1 MRIQFDAISA
11 SAGLLSGE
19 QGSPA
24 TGESVQ
30 NDAVPFRTV
39 ENRIANKGQ
48 RLWCRMAGECGI
60 LIPAE
65 TAHAGVF
72 PDIGSAPA
80 KATEFDV
87 VDVLSA
93 AVFVDEYEL
102 VGRSVQGAHAGVVFR
117 PNADVLE
124 FGVYVISGVGQFTNM
139 PPIHAHEMDRPVE
152 AKISKVHQG
161 ASEEIC
167 ELSLG
172 HLTGCHRKLTMSC
185 LA

>member
-60 LIPAE
+60 SIPAE

-117 PNADVLE
+117 PNADVLVRCIRHQR
-124 FGVYVISGVGQFTNM
+124 G
-139 PPIHAHEMDRPVE
+139 RPVHE
-152 AKISKVHQG
+152 YAANPCIRNGSTRR
-161 ASEEIC
+161 C
-167 ELSLG
+167 
-172 HLTGCHRKLTMSC
+172 
-185 LA
+185 